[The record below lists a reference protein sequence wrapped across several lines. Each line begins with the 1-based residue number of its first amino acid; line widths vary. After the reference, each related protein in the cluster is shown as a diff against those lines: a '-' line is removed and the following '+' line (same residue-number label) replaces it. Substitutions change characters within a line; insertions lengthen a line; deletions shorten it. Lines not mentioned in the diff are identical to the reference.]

1 MLLTLDQLYSDSLTM
16 RAVRLLIAALVVLA
30 IQIPAAFSQDISTL
44 LMNSTFEIA
53 GPDAMPGKQ
62 TFGTVFL
69 LGKPMK
75 EDPKRAYFVLVTAAH
90 VLDAI
95 SGDVATVLLRHKD
108 ENGNYTLLPTQIEVR
123 HNGASLYV
131 KNPDADVAAM
141 YIRIPEAAAFDLLSI
156 ALLADDNRLNR
167 AGVHPGDELQCLG
180 FPLAINLN
188 GFPVIRSGL
197 LASYPITPTKVV
209 RQLYYNFHT
218 FPGNSGGP
226 VYFSFLSRIV
236 QRFDASWRHSTR
248 HHRIGITAGVVK
260 AAGVRERTAGH
271 FPDCTKRIYYRHY
284 QSSAGSTCSIGG
296 WTYPGFME
304 C

>member
-1 MLLTLDQLYSDSLTM
+1 M

-141 YIRIPEAAAFDLLSI
+141 YIRVPEAAAFDLLSI
-156 ALLADDNRLNR
+156 ALLADDNRLNELEI
-167 AGVHPGDELQCLG
+167 HPGDELQCLG

-197 LASYPITPTKVV
+197 LASYPITPTKLV

-226 VYFSFLSRIV
+226 VYFSFLSRMY
-236 QRFDASWRHSTR
+236 
-248 HHRIGITAGVVK
+248 K
-260 AAGVRERTAGH
+260 
-271 FPDCTKRIYYRHY
+271 
-284 QSSAGSTCSIGG
+284 GSTHLGDIQQGIIGLVSQQVSSKL
-296 WTYPGFME
+296 PGFE
-304 C
+304 SAPLDISVIVPSAYIIDTINLLPEEPAQ